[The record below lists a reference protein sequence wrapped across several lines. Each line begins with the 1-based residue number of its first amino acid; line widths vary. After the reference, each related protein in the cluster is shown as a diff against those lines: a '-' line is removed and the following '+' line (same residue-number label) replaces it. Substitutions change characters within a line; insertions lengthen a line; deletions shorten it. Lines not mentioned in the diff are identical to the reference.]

1 MSKFKQRLEEELQK
15 QKNRVVFHNT
25 AKEADEFN
33 DSISNKRKVVLIGIN
48 KQTLKDLFLL
58 WEQRNIDNPE
68 NIMDLSNANIEE
80 IAEENA
86 RYFLELL
93 EEINNK

>member
-1 MSKFKQRLEEELQK
+1 MSKFKQGLKEELQK
-15 QKNRVVFHNT
+15 QNKKVVFHNT

-33 DSISNKRKVVLIGIN
+33 ASISNKGKVVLIGIN

-58 WEQRNIDNPE
+58 WEQRNIDSPE
-68 NIMDLSNANIEE
+68 NIMDLSDATIEE